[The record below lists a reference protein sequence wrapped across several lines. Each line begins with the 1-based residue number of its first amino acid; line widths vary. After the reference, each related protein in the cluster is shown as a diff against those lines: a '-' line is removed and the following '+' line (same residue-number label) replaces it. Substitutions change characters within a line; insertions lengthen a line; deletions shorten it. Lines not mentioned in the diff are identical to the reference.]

1 MIPKIFKILFSLLL
15 MGWSFYQFY
24 EDLIGNG
31 IFYLFL
37 SLFFILT
44 YFKNEYI
51 FFAFLRLRKQDFQGT
66 EKWLNKISN
75 PKSNLVKKQQGY
87 FYYLHGI
94 IQSQS
99 NLTVAEKNFKK
110 AIKLGLSFNHDLAM
124 AKLSLAG
131 ICMQKR
137 RKREAMLLLGEA
149 KKLDSQGML
158 NEQMKIMRE
167 QLKKI

>member
-1 MIPKIFKILFSLLL
+1 MNNLLQEL
-15 MGWSFYQFY
+15 NSMNIYRYEFNDC
-24 EDLIGNG
+24 EDLDGNNVCDDMNSD
-31 IFYLFL
+31 
-37 SLFFILT
+37 SLDFNQSTLILLDSFEYQDQTYDTYNDTYT
-44 YFKNEYI
+44 YFS
-51 FFAFLRLRKQDFQGT
+51 D
-66 EKWLNKISN
+66 
-75 PKSNLVKKQQGY
+75 SNLTQQQGY

-94 IQSQS
+94 IRSQS